1 MAHLAL
7 APLLHDEVAT
17 RWVIDNVHDSL
28 AAFDAD
34 LHARAALAVGR
45 HDPDPDPDTEMR
57 RVTRPATGPP

>member
-1 MAHLAL
+1 VAHLAL

-34 LHARAALAVGR
+34 LHARAALAAGR
-45 HDPDPDPDTEMR
+45 LDPDPDTEMR